1 MKVEIG
7 QYFPIKNGGA
17 LKASFSLVIYP
28 EGQKILDC
36 KYFEQGDKKWFAFP
50 AKEKKFDDDR
60 KKEYIPYISYLN
72 KEYLQ
77 QLQKDVLEALKTTS
91 PTEKKVQAQN
101 NSSRNQTNK
110 LPSESS
116 TDYGQ
121 PPF

>member
-1 MKVEIG
+1 MKVEVG

-17 LKASFSLVIYP
+17 LKASFTLVEYP
-28 EGQKILDC
+28 EGRKTLDC

-50 AKEKKFDDDR
+50 SKEKKFDDGR
-60 KKEYIPYISYLN
+60 KTEYIPYISYLN

-77 QLQKDVLEALKTTS
+77 QLQKDVLEALKTAT
-91 PTEKKVQAQN
+91 PTEKHGQAQS
-101 NSSRNQTNK
+101 NSARNQPSK